1 MRIYLDHA
9 ATTPID
15 SEVWAGIN
23 QMALEV
29 YGNPSSIHTEGRKA
43 RNLIE
48 EARKIIA
55 GHVKCSQGELF
66 FTSCG
71 TEANNMILT
80 GAVRD
85 LKVKR
90 IFTSPVE
97 HHCILHH
104 IEYLKHQYDVEII
117 WLPLD
122 VDGTVAPPAL
132 EEVLQRYPDRPA
144 LVSLMHVNNE
154 IGSMHDLQVIGDI
167 CHRYNTLYHSDTVQS
182 VGYHPLDMSTLPVDF
197 ISGSAHKFNGPKGV
211 GFAVISNE
219 FTIAPLL
226 YGGAQER
233 NMRAGTENT
242 LGIHGMGIAL
252 HKAISSMDDRQQHM
266 QSLRTYFAEAIR
278 KIIPDAYF
286 NGRNDTLQSSKIL
299 SANLP
304 LTSKSS
310 MLLMN
315 LDIAGIAAS
324 GGSACSSG
332 VESRSHVLAK
342 LQVPDDFVTV
352 RFSFSGNTT
361 FEELDHVLS
370 VIRQIYS

>member
-15 SEVWAGIN
+15 TEVWAGMN
-23 QMALEV
+23 QMAMEV

-55 GHVKCSQGELF
+55 GHLKCSQGELF

-80 GAVRD
+80 GAIRD
-85 LKVKR
+85 LGVKR

-104 IEYLKHQYDVEII
+104 IDYLQQQYNVEIT
-117 WLPLD
+117 WLPLKE
-122 VDGTVAPPAL
+122 DGTVVPL
-132 EEVLQRYPDRPA
+132 ELEAMLQYYPERPA

-154 IGSMHDLQVIGDI
+154 IGSMHDLKAIGDI
-167 CHRYNTLYHSDTVQS
+167 CHRFNILYHSDTVQS
-182 VGYHPLDMSTLPVDF
+182 IGYHPLDMSTLPVDF

-211 GFAVISNE
+211 GFAVIRSE
-219 FTIAPLL
+219 YTIAPLL

-242 LGIHGMGIAL
+242 LGIHGMGIAI
-252 HKAISSMDDRQQHM
+252 HKAVTTMDRRQLHM
-266 QSLRTYFAEAIR
+266 QSLRTYLREALS
-278 KIIPDAYF
+278 KIIPDAHF
-286 NGRNDTLQSSKIL
+286 NGRNDALQSSKIL
-299 SANLP
+299 SVNLP

-310 MLLMN
+310 LLLMN

-332 VESRSHVLAK
+332 VESRSHVLAN
-342 LQVPDDFVTV
+342 LPVPEDSVTV

-361 FEELDHVLS
+361 FQELDHVLN